1 MKSRTCC
8 FTGHRPEKLA
18 ERQEIIITALR
29 KAILDAINDGYTN
42 FITGMAYG
50 VDIWAAEIILSLKSS
65 YDLKLICAIPHPHFE
80 NICNAFWKEKYYQVL
95 TQADEVNYILP
106 HYTSYC
112 LRKRNNWMV
121 EHSSLIIAVYNGS
134 KGGTKNTIDYAI
146 KNNIKV
152 INALNY
158 QLLINAQE

>member
-1 MKSRTCC
+1 MKSKTCC
-8 FTGHRPEKLA
+8 FTGHRPEKLT
-18 ERQEIIITALR
+18 ENQEFIMAGLR
-29 KAILDAINDGYTN
+29 KAILNAIDNGYTN

-50 VDIWAAEIILSLKSS
+50 VDIWAAEIVLSLKATHQ
-65 YDLKLICAIPHPHFE
+65 LRLICAIPNPTFE
-80 NICNAFWKEKYYQVL
+80 NICNEDWKKRYRQVL
-95 TQADEVNYILP
+95 AQADEVNYILP

-112 LRKRNNWMV
+112 LQKRNKWMV

-134 KGGTKNTIDYAI
+134 KGGTKNTIDYAT

-158 QLLINAQE
+158 QPLSNAQE